1 MAVVAAFDTVA
12 LAGMIP
18 HNMTTA
24 KTADIILLTFF
35 FTLLYLFSVFVRL
48 LRPSSLRW
56 STFEFIH
63 KVLLSLTTSP
73 RLDILSKRLQ
83 KKKPFSFLLTKGLF
97 PISIYYLIVQNN
109 LIDSIFFNS
118 YLNSLCFLISI
129 WYNSLIKHITFSN
142 FQINHFSF

>member
-1 MAVVAAFDTVA
+1 MCPRLKQNASFEPKRIFHHVPDFDLEPKDTVPFRPNEDKLTLAVVAAFDTVA

-24 KTADIILLTFF
+24 KTADIILLAFF

-63 KVLLSLTTSP
+63 TVLLSLTTSP
-73 RLDILSKRLQ
+73 RLDILSKRL
-83 KKKPFSFLLTKGLF
+83 
-97 PISIYYLIVQNN
+97 
-109 LIDSIFFNS
+109 
-118 YLNSLCFLISI
+118 
-129 WYNSLIKHITFSN
+129 
-142 FQINHFSF
+142 

>member
-1 MAVVAAFDTVA
+1 MCPRLKQNASFEPKRIFHHVPDFDLEPKDTVPFRPNEDKLTLAVVAAFDTVA

-56 STFEFIH
+56 KIGRASCRER
-63 KVLLSLTTSP
+63 V
-73 RLDILSKRLQ
+73 
-83 KKKPFSFLLTKGLF
+83 
-97 PISIYYLIVQNN
+97 
-109 LIDSIFFNS
+109 
-118 YLNSLCFLISI
+118 
-129 WYNSLIKHITFSN
+129 
-142 FQINHFSF
+142 

>member
-1 MAVVAAFDTVA
+1 MVPFRPNEDKLTLAVVAAFDTVA

-18 HNMTTA
+18 HNMTAA

-35 FTLLYLFSVFVRL
+35 FNLLYLFSVFVRL

-73 RLDILSKRLQ
+73 RLDILSKRL
-83 KKKPFSFLLTKGLF
+83 
-97 PISIYYLIVQNN
+97 
-109 LIDSIFFNS
+109 
-118 YLNSLCFLISI
+118 
-129 WYNSLIKHITFSN
+129 
-142 FQINHFSF
+142 